1 MSFTIQYIPPFY
13 VIRTKNTLILLN
25 NECPYSLFYA
35 YHHKKIVN
43 KNNMVLKIEIPE
55 NIILSKNDELV
66 IRFTNTQNATC
77 TVHSPS
83 NDLSIVPKST
93 AAESHNTSLPSF
105 VDQLRTQFLQQNKL
119 RLAETYQSALNS
131 FCLYI
136 NKVEILME
144 DIDSKMIEGYESY
157 LKQKKLT
164 LNTISFYMRILRAIY
179 NRAVKSG
186 AIADKKPF
194 SHVFTTMTKTAK
206 RAIPIQT
213 IQKIAQAHITNKNE
227 ALARDLFLFSF
238 YTRGMSFVDIAY
250 LKKTDLN
257 NTYLIYKRKKT
268 GQELKIAWRK
278 EMQELVDRNS
288 SKDGV
293 HLFGILDENSEKSLR
308 FQYHY
313 TQCIINTALKRLGKQ
328 LNLGTNL
335 TMYVARHSWATIA
348 RQKNIPL
355 SVICDGMGHN
365 SEKTTQ
371 IYLQS
376 VDAEAIDR
384 CNDKLIAA
392 ITKSD
397 KKK

>member
-13 VIRTKNTLILLN
+13 VIKTKNTLILLN

-278 EMQELVDRNS
+278 EMLELVDRNS

-328 LNLGTNL
+328 LNLETNL

>member
-1 MSFTIQYIPPFY
+1 M
-13 VIRTKNTLILLN
+13 NNLIL
-25 NECPYSLFYA
+25 YSM
-35 YHHKKIVN
+35 HIIIKTDN
-43 KNNMVLKIEIPE
+43 KNNMILKIEIPE

-77 TVHSPS
+77 TVHTLS
-83 NDLSIVPKST
+83 NDLSIVSKST
-93 AAESHNTSLPSF
+93 VAKRHNTSLPSF
-105 VDQLRTQFLQQNKL
+105 VNQLRTQFLQQNKL

-131 FCLYI
+131 FSLYI

-186 AIADKKPF
+186 VIADKKPF
-194 SHVFTTMTKTAK
+194 DHVFTTMTKTAK
-206 RAIPIQT
+206 RAIPIQV

-238 YTRGMSFVDIAY
+238 YTRGMSFVDMAY

-293 HLFGILDENSEKSLR
+293 HLLGILDENSEKSLR

-392 ITKSD
+392 ISKSN

>member
-25 NECPYSLFYA
+25 NECLYSM
-35 YHHKKIVN
+35 HIIIKTDN

-77 TVHSPS
+77 TVHTHS

-93 AAESHNTSLPSF
+93 ATESHNTSLLSF

-376 VDAEAIDR
+376 VDADAIDR

>member
-1 MSFTIQYIPPFY
+1 M
-13 VIRTKNTLILLN
+13 NNLIL
-25 NECPYSLFYA
+25 YSM
-35 YHHKKIVN
+35 HIIIKTDN

-77 TVHSPS
+77 TVHTLS
-83 NDLSIVPKST
+83 NDLYIGPKST
-93 AAESHNTSLPSF
+93 AAESHTTSLLSF
-105 VDQLRTQFLQQNKL
+105 VNQLRTHFLQQNKL

-186 AIADKKPF
+186 VIADKKPF
-194 SHVFTTMTKTAK
+194 DHVFTTMTKTAK
-206 RAIPIQT
+206 RAIPIQV

-293 HLFGILDENSEKSLR
+293 HLLGILDENSEKSLR

-328 LNLGTNL
+328 LNLETNL

-392 ITKSD
+392 ITKSY

>member
-1 MSFTIQYIPPFY
+1 M
-13 VIRTKNTLILLN
+13 NALIL
-25 NECPYSLFYA
+25 YSM
-35 YHHKKIVN
+35 HIIIKTDN

-77 TVHSPS
+77 TVHTPS

-186 AIADKKPF
+186 VIEDKKPF
-194 SHVFTTMTKTAK
+194 NHVFTTMTKTAK

-293 HLFGILDENSEKSLR
+293 HLLGILDENSEKSLR

-328 LNLGTNL
+328 LNLETNL

-376 VDAEAIDR
+376 VNAEAIDR

>member
-13 VIRTKNTLILLN
+13 VIKTKNTLILLN

-43 KNNMVLKIEIPE
+43 KNNMALKIEIPE

>member
-1 MSFTIQYIPPFY
+1 M
-13 VIRTKNTLILLN
+13 NNLIL
-25 NECPYSLFYA
+25 YSM
-35 YHHKKIVN
+35 HIIIKTDN

-77 TVHSPS
+77 TVHTLS
-83 NDLSIVPKST
+83 NDLSIVSKST
-93 AAESHNTSLPSF
+93 VAKRHNTSLPSF
-105 VDQLRTQFLQQNKL
+105 VNQLRTQFLQQNKL

-131 FCLYI
+131 FSLYI

-186 AIADKKPF
+186 VIADKKPF
-194 SHVFTTMTKTAK
+194 DHVFTTMTKTAK
-206 RAIPIQT
+206 RAIPIQV

-238 YTRGMSFVDIAY
+238 YTRGMSFVDMAY

-293 HLFGILDENSEKSLR
+293 HLLGILDENSEKSLR

>member
-1 MSFTIQYIPPFY
+1 M
-13 VIRTKNTLILLN
+13 NNLIL
-25 NECPYSLFYA
+25 YSM
-35 YHHKKIVN
+35 HIIIKTDN

-77 TVHSPS
+77 TVHTLS
-83 NDLSIVPKST
+83 NDLSIVSKST
-93 AAESHNTSLPSF
+93 VAKRHNTSLPSF

-131 FCLYI
+131 FSLYI

-186 AIADKKPF
+186 VIADKKPF
-194 SHVFTTMTKTAK
+194 DRVFTTMTKTTK

-213 IQKIAQAHITNKNE
+213 IQKIAQAHVKNKNE

-293 HLFGILDENSEKSLR
+293 HLLGILDENSEKSLR

-348 RQKNIPL
+348 RQKNIPI

-371 IYLQS
+371 VYLQS

-392 ITKSD
+392 ISKSN

>member
-1 MSFTIQYIPPFY
+1 
-13 VIRTKNTLILLN
+13 
-25 NECPYSLFYA
+25 
-35 YHHKKIVN
+35 
-43 KNNMVLKIEIPE
+43 MVLKIEIPE

-77 TVHSPS
+77 TVHTPS

-93 AAESHNTSLPSF
+93 AAESHNTSLLSF
-105 VDQLRTQFLQQNKL
+105 VNQLRAQFLQQNKL

-164 LNTISFYMRILRAIY
+164 LNTNSFYMRILRAIY

-186 AIADKKPF
+186 VIADKKPF
-194 SHVFTTMTKTAK
+194 NHVFTTMTKTAK

-293 HLFGILDENSEKSLR
+293 HLLGILDENSEKSLR

-328 LNLGTNL
+328 LNLETNL

-376 VDAEAIDR
+376 VDAETIDR

-397 KKK
+397 KKKKMKELSWNTNDKLCIISLVRR

>member
-13 VIRTKNTLILLN
+13 VIKTKNTLILLN

-77 TVHSPS
+77 TVHTPS

-93 AAESHNTSLPSF
+93 AAESHNTSLLSF
-105 VDQLRTQFLQQNKL
+105 VNQLRTQFLQQNKL

-328 LNLGTNL
+328 LNLETNL

>member
-1 MSFTIQYIPPFY
+1 
-13 VIRTKNTLILLN
+13 
-25 NECPYSLFYA
+25 
-35 YHHKKIVN
+35 
-43 KNNMVLKIEIPE
+43 
-55 NIILSKNDELV
+55 
-66 IRFTNTQNATC
+66 
-77 TVHSPS
+77 
-83 NDLSIVPKST
+83 
-93 AAESHNTSLPSF
+93 
-105 VDQLRTQFLQQNKL
+105 
-119 RLAETYQSALNS
+119 
-131 FCLYI
+131 
-136 NKVEILME
+136 
-144 DIDSKMIEGYESY
+144 
-157 LKQKKLT
+157 
-164 LNTISFYMRILRAIY
+164 
-179 NRAVKSG
+179 
-186 AIADKKPF
+186 
-194 SHVFTTMTKTAK
+194 
-206 RAIPIQT
+206 
-213 IQKIAQAHITNKNE
+213 
-227 ALARDLFLFSF
+227 
-238 YTRGMSFVDIAY
+238 MSFVDIAY

-293 HLFGILDENSEKSLR
+293 HLLGILDENSEKSLR

-328 LNLGTNL
+328 LNLETNL

>member
-77 TVHSPS
+77 TVHTPS

-186 AIADKKPF
+186 AIVDKKPF
-194 SHVFTTMTKTAK
+194 DHVFTTMTKTAK

-376 VDAEAIDR
+376 VDAETIDR

>member
-1 MSFTIQYIPPFY
+1 M
-13 VIRTKNTLILLN
+13 NNLIL
-25 NECPYSLFYA
+25 YSM
-35 YHHKKIVN
+35 HIIIKTDN

-77 TVHSPS
+77 TVHTLS
-83 NDLSIVPKST
+83 NDLYIGPKST
-93 AAESHNTSLPSF
+93 AAESHNTSLLSF
-105 VDQLRTQFLQQNKL
+105 VNQLRTHFLQQNKL

-144 DIDSKMIEGYESY
+144 DIDSKMIEGYENY

-186 AIADKKPF
+186 VIADKKPF
-194 SHVFTTMTKTAK
+194 DHVFTTMTKTAK
-206 RAIPIQT
+206 RAIPIQV

-250 LKKTDLN
+250 LKKSDLN
-257 NTYLIYKRKKT
+257 NMYLIYKRKKT

-288 SKDGV
+288 SKDGI
-293 HLFGILDENSEKSLR
+293 HLLGILDKNSEKSLR

-328 LNLGTNL
+328 LNLETNL

-376 VDAEAIDR
+376 VDADAIDR

-392 ITKSD
+392 ITKSN
-397 KKK
+397 KKKNRRV

>member
-1 MSFTIQYIPPFY
+1 MSFTIQYIPSFY

-25 NECPYSLFYA
+25 NECLYSM
-35 YHHKKIVN
+35 HIIIKTDN

-77 TVHSPS
+77 TVHTPS

-93 AAESHNTSLPSF
+93 ATESHNTSLLSF

-186 AIADKKPF
+186 TIADKKPF
-194 SHVFTTMTKTAK
+194 DHVFTTMTKTAK

-293 HLFGILDENSEKSLR
+293 HLLGILDENSEKSLR

-328 LNLGTNL
+328 LNLETNL
-335 TMYVARHSWATIA
+335 TMYVTRHSWATIA

-376 VDAEAIDR
+376 VDAETIDR

>member
-1 MSFTIQYIPPFY
+1 M
-13 VIRTKNTLILLN
+13 NNLIL
-25 NECPYSLFYA
+25 YSM
-35 YHHKKIVN
+35 HIIIKTDN

-55 NIILSKNDELV
+55 NIILGKNDELV

-77 TVHSPS
+77 TVHTLS
-83 NDLSIVPKST
+83 NDLSIVSKST
-93 AAESHNTSLPSF
+93 AAKRHNTSLLSF
-105 VDQLRTQFLQQNKL
+105 VNQLRTHFLQQNKL

-131 FCLYI
+131 FSLYI

-186 AIADKKPF
+186 VIADKKPF
-194 SHVFTTMTKTAK
+194 DHVFTTMTKTAK
-206 RAIPIQT
+206 RAIPIQV
-213 IQKIAQAHITNKNE
+213 IQKIAQAHIKNKNE

-293 HLFGILDENSEKSLR
+293 HLLGILDENSEKSLR

-348 RQKNIPL
+348 RQKNIPI

-392 ITKSD
+392 ISKSN

>member
-1 MSFTIQYIPPFY
+1 M
-13 VIRTKNTLILLN
+13 NNLIL
-25 NECPYSLFYA
+25 YSM
-35 YHHKKIVN
+35 HIIIKTDN

-55 NIILSKNDELV
+55 NIILSRNDELV

-77 TVHSPS
+77 SVHTQSY
-83 NDLSIVPKST
+83 DLSIAPKST
-93 AAESHNTSLPSF
+93 AAESHNTSLLSF
-105 VDQLRTQFLQQNKL
+105 VDKLRTQFLQQNKL

-186 AIADKKPF
+186 AITDKKPF
-194 SHVFTTMTKTAK
+194 DHVFTTMTKTAK
-206 RAIPIQT
+206 RAIPIQV

-257 NTYLIYKRKKT
+257 NMYLIYKRKKT

-293 HLFGILDENSEKSLR
+293 HLLGILDENSEKSLR

-328 LNLGTNL
+328 LNLETNL

-392 ITKSD
+392 ITKPN

>member
-1 MSFTIQYIPPFY
+1 M
-13 VIRTKNTLILLN
+13 NNLIL
-25 NECPYSLFYA
+25 YSM
-35 YHHKKIVN
+35 HIIIKTDN

-77 TVHSPS
+77 TVHTLS
-83 NDLSIVPKST
+83 NDLYIGPKST
-93 AAESHNTSLPSF
+93 AAESHNTSLLSF
-105 VDQLRTQFLQQNKL
+105 VNQLRTHFLQQNKL

-186 AIADKKPF
+186 VIADKKPF
-194 SHVFTTMTKTAK
+194 DHVFTTMTKTAK
-206 RAIPIQT
+206 RAIPIQI

-288 SKDGV
+288 SKDGI
-293 HLFGILDENSEKSLR
+293 HLLGILDENSKKSLR

-328 LNLGTNL
+328 LNLETNL

-348 RQKNIPL
+348 RKKNIPL

-392 ITKSD
+392 ITKSN

>member
-1 MSFTIQYIPPFY
+1 
-13 VIRTKNTLILLN
+13 
-25 NECPYSLFYA
+25 
-35 YHHKKIVN
+35 
-43 KNNMVLKIEIPE
+43 MVLKIEIPE

-77 TVHSPS
+77 TVHTPS

-93 AAESHNTSLPSF
+93 ATESHNTSLLSF

-186 AIADKKPF
+186 TIADKKPF
-194 SHVFTTMTKTAK
+194 DHVFTTMTKTAK

-293 HLFGILDENSEKSLR
+293 HLLGILDENSEKSLR

-328 LNLGTNL
+328 LNLETNL

-376 VDAEAIDR
+376 VDAETIDR

>member
-1 MSFTIQYIPPFY
+1 M
-13 VIRTKNTLILLN
+13 NNLIL
-25 NECPYSLFYA
+25 YSM
-35 YHHKKIVN
+35 HIIIKTDN

-77 TVHSPS
+77 TVHTLS
-83 NDLSIVPKST
+83 NDLSIVSKST
-93 AAESHNTSLPSF
+93 VAKRHNTSLPSF
-105 VDQLRTQFLQQNKL
+105 VNQLRTQFLQQNKL

-131 FCLYI
+131 FSLYI

-186 AIADKKPF
+186 VIADKKPF
-194 SHVFTTMTKTAK
+194 DHVFTTMTKTAK
-206 RAIPIQT
+206 RAIPIQV
-213 IQKIAQAHITNKNE
+213 IQKIAQAHIKNKNE

-293 HLFGILDENSEKSLR
+293 HLLGILDENSEKSLR

-348 RQKNIPL
+348 RQKNIPI

-392 ITKSD
+392 ISKSN

>member
-1 MSFTIQYIPPFY
+1 M
-13 VIRTKNTLILLN
+13 NNLIL
-25 NECPYSLFYA
+25 YSM
-35 YHHKKIVN
+35 HIIIKTDN

-77 TVHSPS
+77 TVHTLS
-83 NDLSIVPKST
+83 NDLYIDPKST
-93 AAESHNTSLPSF
+93 AAESHNTSLLSF
-105 VDQLRTQFLQQNKL
+105 VNQLRTHFLQQNKL

-186 AIADKKPF
+186 VIADKKPF
-194 SHVFTTMTKTAK
+194 DHVFTTMTKTAK
-206 RAIPIQT
+206 RAIPIQV

-293 HLFGILDENSEKSLR
+293 HLLGILDENSEKSLR
-308 FQYHY
+308 SQYHY

-328 LNLGTNL
+328 LNLETNL

-392 ITKSD
+392 ITKSY

>member
-13 VIRTKNTLILLN
+13 VIRTNNTLILLN
-25 NECPYSLFYA
+25 NECLYSM
-35 YHHKKIVN
+35 HIIIKTDN

-77 TVHSPS
+77 TVHTHS

-93 AAESHNTSLPSF
+93 ATESHNTSLLSF

-186 AIADKKPF
+186 TIADKKPF
-194 SHVFTTMTKTAK
+194 DHVFTTMTKTAK

-293 HLFGILDENSEKSLR
+293 HLLGILDENSEKSLR

-328 LNLGTNL
+328 LNLETNL

>member
-13 VIRTKNTLILLN
+13 VIKTKNTLILLN
-25 NECPYSLFYA
+25 NECLYSM
-35 YHHKKIVN
+35 HIIIKTDN

-77 TVHSPS
+77 TVHTHS

-93 AAESHNTSLPSF
+93 ATESHNTSLLSF

-186 AIADKKPF
+186 TIADKKPF
-194 SHVFTTMTKTAK
+194 DHVFTTMTKTAK

>member
-1 MSFTIQYIPPFY
+1 MSFTIQYIPSFY

-25 NECPYSLFYA
+25 NECLYSM
-35 YHHKKIVN
+35 HIIIKTDN

-77 TVHSPS
+77 TVHTPS

-93 AAESHNTSLPSF
+93 ATESHNTSLLSF

-186 AIADKKPF
+186 TIADKKPF
-194 SHVFTTMTKTAK
+194 DHVFTTMTKTAK

-293 HLFGILDENSEKSLR
+293 HLLGILDENSEKSLR

-328 LNLGTNL
+328 LNLETNL

-376 VDAEAIDR
+376 VDAETIDR

>member
-227 ALARDLFLFSF
+227 ALARDLFLFNF

>member
-35 YHHKKIVN
+35 YHHKKVN

-77 TVHSPS
+77 TVHTLS

-186 AIADKKPF
+186 TIADKKPF

-348 RQKNIPL
+348 RQKNISL

-376 VDAEAIDR
+376 VDAETIDR

>member
-1 MSFTIQYIPPFY
+1 M
-13 VIRTKNTLILLN
+13 NNLIL
-25 NECPYSLFYA
+25 YSM
-35 YHHKKIVN
+35 HIIIKTDN

-77 TVHSPS
+77 TVHTLS
-83 NDLSIVPKST
+83 NDLYIGPKST
-93 AAESHNTSLPSF
+93 AAESHNTSLLSF
-105 VDQLRTQFLQQNKL
+105 VNQLRTHFLQQNKL

-186 AIADKKPF
+186 VIADKKPVD
-194 SHVFTTMTKTAK
+194 HVFTTMTKTAK
-206 RAIPIQT
+206 RAIPIQV

-293 HLFGILDENSEKSLR
+293 HLLGILDENSEKSLR

-328 LNLGTNL
+328 LNLETNL

-348 RQKNIPL
+348 RKKNIPL

-392 ITKSD
+392 ITKSN

>member
-1 MSFTIQYIPPFY
+1 MSFTIQYIPSFY

-25 NECPYSLFYA
+25 NECLYSM
-35 YHHKKIVN
+35 HIIIKTDN

-77 TVHSPS
+77 TVHTPS

-93 AAESHNTSLPSF
+93 AAESHNTSLLSF
-105 VDQLRTQFLQQNKL
+105 VNQLRTQFLQQNKL

-376 VDAEAIDR
+376 VDAETIDR

>member
-1 MSFTIQYIPPFY
+1 
-13 VIRTKNTLILLN
+13 
-25 NECPYSLFYA
+25 
-35 YHHKKIVN
+35 
-43 KNNMVLKIEIPE
+43 MVLKIEIPE

-77 TVHSPS
+77 TVHTPS

-186 AIADKKPF
+186 TIADKKPF
-194 SHVFTTMTKTAK
+194 GHVFTTMTKTAK

-293 HLFGILDENSEKSLR
+293 HLLGILDENSEKSLR

-328 LNLGTNL
+328 LNLETNL

>member
-1 MSFTIQYIPPFY
+1 M
-13 VIRTKNTLILLN
+13 NALIL
-25 NECPYSLFYA
+25 YSM
-35 YHHKKIVN
+35 HIIIKKIVN

-77 TVHSPS
+77 TVHTLS

-194 SHVFTTMTKTAK
+194 NHVFTTMTKTAK

-257 NTYLIYKRKKT
+257 NMYLIYKRKKT

-376 VDAEAIDR
+376 VDADAIDR

-392 ITKSD
+392 IIKSD

>member
-1 MSFTIQYIPPFY
+1 M
-13 VIRTKNTLILLN
+13 NNLIL
-25 NECPYSLFYA
+25 YSM
-35 YHHKKIVN
+35 HIIIKTDN

-77 TVHSPS
+77 TVHTLS
-83 NDLSIVPKST
+83 NDLYIGPKST
-93 AAESHNTSLPSF
+93 AAESHNTSLLSF
-105 VDQLRTQFLQQNKL
+105 VNQLRTHFLQQNKL

-186 AIADKKPF
+186 VIADKKPF
-194 SHVFTTMTKTAK
+194 DHVFTTMAKTAK
-206 RAIPIQT
+206 RAIPIQV

-293 HLFGILDENSEKSLR
+293 HLLGILDENSEKSLR

-328 LNLGTNL
+328 LNLETNL

-392 ITKSD
+392 ITKSN

>member
-25 NECPYSLFYA
+25 YECPYSLFYA

-77 TVHSPS
+77 TVHTPS

-93 AAESHNTSLPSF
+93 AAESHNTSLLSF
-105 VDQLRTQFLQQNKL
+105 VNQLRTQFLQQNKL

-186 AIADKKPF
+186 VIADKKPF
-194 SHVFTTMTKTAK
+194 NHVFTTMTKTAK

-376 VDAEAIDR
+376 VDADAIDR

>member
-1 MSFTIQYIPPFY
+1 
-13 VIRTKNTLILLN
+13 
-25 NECPYSLFYA
+25 
-35 YHHKKIVN
+35 
-43 KNNMVLKIEIPE
+43 MVLKIEIPE

-77 TVHSPS
+77 TVHTLS
-83 NDLSIVPKST
+83 NDLYIGPKST
-93 AAESHNTSLPSF
+93 AAESHNTSLLSF
-105 VDQLRTQFLQQNKL
+105 VNQLRTHFLQQNKL

-144 DIDSKMIEGYESY
+144 DIDSKMIEGYENY

-186 AIADKKPF
+186 VIADKKPF
-194 SHVFTTMTKTAK
+194 DHVFTTMTKTAK
-206 RAIPIQT
+206 RAIPIQV

-250 LKKTDLN
+250 LKKSDLN
-257 NTYLIYKRKKT
+257 NMYLIYKRKKT

-288 SKDGV
+288 SKDGI
-293 HLFGILDENSEKSLR
+293 HLLGILDKNNEKSLY

-328 LNLGTNL
+328 LNLETNL

-376 VDAEAIDR
+376 VDADAIDR

-392 ITKSD
+392 ITKSN
-397 KKK
+397 KKKNRRV

>member
-1 MSFTIQYIPPFY
+1 M
-13 VIRTKNTLILLN
+13 NNLIL
-25 NECPYSLFYA
+25 YSM
-35 YHHKKIVN
+35 HIIIKTDN

-77 TVHSPS
+77 TVHTLS
-83 NDLSIVPKST
+83 NDLYIGPKST
-93 AAESHNTSLPSF
+93 AAESHNTSLLSF
-105 VDQLRTQFLQQNKL
+105 VNQLRTHFLQQNKL
-119 RLAETYQSALNS
+119 RLAETYQSTLNS

-186 AIADKKPF
+186 VIADKKPF
-194 SHVFTTMTKTAK
+194 DHVFTTMTKTAK
-206 RAIPIQT
+206 RAIPIQV

-293 HLFGILDENSEKSLR
+293 HLLGILDENSEKSLR

-328 LNLGTNL
+328 LNLETNL

-392 ITKSD
+392 ITKSN

>member
-1 MSFTIQYIPPFY
+1 MNN
-13 VIRTKNTLILLN
+13 RIL
-25 NECPYSLFYA
+25 YSM
-35 YHHKKIVN
+35 HIIIKTDN

-77 TVHSPS
+77 TVHTLS
-83 NDLSIVPKST
+83 NDLYIGPKST
-93 AAESHNTSLPSF
+93 AAESHNTSLLSF
-105 VDQLRTQFLQQNKL
+105 VNQLRTHFLQQNKL

-186 AIADKKPF
+186 VIADKKPF
-194 SHVFTTMTKTAK
+194 DHVFTTMTKTAK
-206 RAIPIQT
+206 RAIPIQV

-293 HLFGILDENSEKSLR
+293 HLLGILDENSEKSLR

-328 LNLGTNL
+328 LNLETNL

-348 RQKNIPL
+348 RKKNIPL
-355 SVICDGMGHN
+355 SVICDSMGHN

-392 ITKSD
+392 ITKSN

>member
-1 MSFTIQYIPPFY
+1 M
-13 VIRTKNTLILLN
+13 NNLIL
-25 NECPYSLFYA
+25 YSM
-35 YHHKKIVN
+35 HIIIKTDN

-77 TVHSPS
+77 TVHTPS

-93 AAESHNTSLPSF
+93 AAESHNTSLLSF
-105 VDQLRTQFLQQNKL
+105 VNQLRTQFLQQNKL

-194 SHVFTTMTKTAK
+194 GHVFTTMTKTAK

-257 NTYLIYKRKKT
+257 DMYLIYKRKKT

>member
-1 MSFTIQYIPPFY
+1 M
-13 VIRTKNTLILLN
+13 NNLIL
-25 NECPYSLFYA
+25 YSM
-35 YHHKKIVN
+35 HIIIKTDN

-77 TVHSPS
+77 TVHTLS
-83 NDLSIVPKST
+83 NDLSIVSKST
-93 AAESHNTSLPSF
+93 VAKRHNTSLPSF
-105 VDQLRTQFLQQNKL
+105 VNQLRTQFLQQNKL

-131 FCLYI
+131 FSLYI

-186 AIADKKPF
+186 VIADKKPF
-194 SHVFTTMTKTAK
+194 DHVFTTMTKTAK
-206 RAIPIQT
+206 RAIPIQV

-238 YTRGMSFVDIAY
+238 YTRGMSFVDMAY

-293 HLFGILDENSEKSLR
+293 HLLGILDENCEKSLR

-392 ITKSD
+392 ISKSN